1 MPADYMDL
9 LKRDNKFEIDKN
21 DHRKVLRYLFALKY
35 TGWLFDEEIESI
47 LERNKLARPW
57 RIPGRYKVHLC
68 SGVLAKMAISLN
80 KAGVLSDAEF
90 QEVWHNRRNV
100 YDYHK
105 MPDRKS

>member
-1 MPADYMDL
+1 MSGNY
-9 LKRDNKFEIDKN
+9 LKPIKLDKN
-21 DHRKVLRYLFALKY
+21 DHRQVLRFLFALKY
-35 TGWLFDEEIESI
+35 TGWLFDEELESI
-47 LERNKLARPW
+47 LQRNKLAQPC
-57 RIPGRYKVHLC
+57 RIPDRYKVHLG
-68 SGVLAKMAISLN
+68 SELLARMAISLN